1 MISNLS
7 INCAWCYVSRRRRE
21 SKEPFVNMLSL
32 MKVML
37 LYTYKYIHKEES
49 NIMQMVCEA
58 HSIKEYN
65 GVICFL
71 RHRLQCGGC
80 LQDGTSCSQIS
91 DTLATSSSVEA
102 EKYRSIICFF
112 LLPVINRGCSLSQH
126 AVGGRQEHIWLIAN
140 PSQGFRNTQ
149 ILISVQSSVHHR
161 AVRRTQRI
169 LFLVLDLLLNC
180 PLIVR
185 PLIDMYMIYI

>member
-32 MKVML
+32 MEVML

-80 LQDGTSCSQIS
+80 LQEGTSCSQIS

-112 LLPVINRGCSLSQH
+112 FYCRSLIEAVAFPSMQWVEGRNTFDWLPIHHRDSGTPRFSYLCSLQFT
-126 AVGGRQEHIWLIAN
+126 IA
-140 PSQGFRNTQ
+140 PCEG
-149 ILISVQSSVHHR
+149 HKE
-161 AVRRTQRI
+161 
-169 LFLVLDLLLNC
+169 
-180 PLIVR
+180 
-185 PLIDMYMIYI
+185 